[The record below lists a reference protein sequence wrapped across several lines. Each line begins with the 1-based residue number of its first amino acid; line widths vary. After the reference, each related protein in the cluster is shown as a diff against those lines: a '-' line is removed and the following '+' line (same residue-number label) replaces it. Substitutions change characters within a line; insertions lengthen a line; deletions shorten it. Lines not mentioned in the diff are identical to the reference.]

1 MTHIKTNMKYILPAL
16 GSMIIAGALVSCEES
31 STIGNSI
38 VQNDVEIVMDSSF
51 TVSGTSIAVN
61 RVQSRTIT
69 QLIGLI
75 DAKGYGKLESD
86 VVCQFMPAAT
96 LVTEGVTV
104 DDIDSLK
111 LVMLTAKDGFVG
123 DSLAPMGLQV
133 FRLNRQLPSPI
144 YSDFNPN
151 DYYDP
156 SSLIGSEIYS
166 TTALGVSDSLAALE
180 YRSVYVDLPKSLG
193 QELYSKYLSDPLTF
207 SEPSAFAQFFP
218 GIYIKN
224 SYGSGRMLQ
233 VLVSEMRMYY
243 RQTLPIEGAG
253 RDSTYN
259 RVSSYFAVTPEVIS
273 NNNITLA
280 LAPEIT
286 SRANAGDAIVAAP
299 VGRDV
304 EIVFPTRDIVSSYK
318 AAGGNMSVINSL
330 SFSIPAEEITN
341 DYSIAPPP
349 YLLMVK
355 SSEKDRFFADNSVTD
370 GITSFYAAYNAT
382 SKSYTFNNMRQYI
395 LDMVAKDDIPESDVT
410 FTLTPISVNTESTSS
425 GTSYISEITPY
436 VSTPAMV
443 NLNMQKAKIKFVYS
457 KQTINN

>member
-1 MTHIKTNMKYILPAL
+1 MKYILPAL
-16 GSMIIAGALVSCEES
+16 GAAFITGALVSCDES
-31 STIGNSI
+31 STIGSSI
-38 VQNDVEIVMDSSF
+38 VQDKVEIVMDSSF
-51 TVSGTSIAVN
+51 TVSGRSITVD

-75 DAKGYGKLESD
+75 NAKGFGELESE
-86 VVCQFMPAAT
+86 VVCQFMPAAS
-96 LVTEGVTV
+96 LVTEGVTA

-111 LVMLTAKDGFVG
+111 LVLLTSKTGFVG
-123 DSLAPMGLQV
+123 DSLAPMGLEV

-144 YSDFNPN
+144 YSDFNPT

-156 SSLIGSEIYS
+156 SAIIGSEIYS
-166 TTALGVSDSLAALE
+166 TAAIGVSDSLAALD
-180 YRSVYVDLPKSLG
+180 YRSVYVNLPKSLG
-193 QELYSKYLSDPLTF
+193 QELYNKYLSDPSIF

-224 SYGSGRMLQ
+224 SYGSGRVLQ
-233 VLVSEMRMYY
+233 VVVSEMRMYY
-243 RQTLPIEGAG
+243 RQTLPIEGTD

-273 NNNITLA
+273 NNNITLN

-286 SRANAGDAIVAAP
+286 TRAEAGEAIIVAP

-304 EIVFPTRDIVSSYK
+304 QIEFPTREIVSQYK
-318 AAGGNMSVINSL
+318 ASSGNMAIINSL
-330 SFSIPAEEITN
+330 SFSIPAEAIAN

-355 SSEKDRFFADNSVTD
+355 SSDKDKFFADNSVTD
-370 GITSFYAAYNAT
+370 GSTSFYAAYDAT
-382 SKSYTFNNMRQYI
+382 NNCYTFNDMRQYI
-395 LDMVAKDDIPESDVT
+395 LDMVAKEDISQTDVM

-425 GTSYISEITPY
+425 GTTYISEITPY
-436 VSTPAMV
+436 VSTPAIV
-443 NLNMQKAKIKFVYS
+443 DLDLEKAKIKFVYS
-457 KQTINN
+457 KQTIKN